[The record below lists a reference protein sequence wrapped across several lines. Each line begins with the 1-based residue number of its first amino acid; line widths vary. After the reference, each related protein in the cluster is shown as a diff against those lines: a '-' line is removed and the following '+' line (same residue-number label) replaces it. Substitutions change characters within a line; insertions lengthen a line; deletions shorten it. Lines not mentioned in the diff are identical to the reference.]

1 LQLADD
7 IDWKA
12 LAMKYELTGGF
23 IKNAVLSAL
32 SSAVNR
38 DKVRTPLHVLFL
50 CHVLISVRVCR
61 VCACVV
67 CVCGGETCRRIR

>member
-1 LQLADD
+1 LADD
-7 IDWKA
+7 IDWKV

-38 DKVRTPLHVLFL
+38 DKVRAL
-50 CHVLISVRVCR
+50 RVSSR
-61 VCACVV
+61 SSL
-67 CVCGGETCRRIR
+67 TH